1 MCSSV
6 LTTQANT
13 QHREMA
19 GVTWRDIPIMRIN
32 INMKEQEQTRK
43 QPGKRVTWNENLL
56 DIKTISPRVKTD
68 KFRFPAQQKPSQPS
82 CTHFICKP
90 GQPCRNSRSESP
102 ARNTTKLQCS
112 PQLQKVVLHAVKQ
125 KENRAYDWTPQNNK
139 KYHNSQQHENRTYDW
154 TPKNNQKY
162 HNSQLRGTFV

>member
-1 MCSSV
+1 MGNAEYMGV
-6 LTTQANT
+6 LTRQTNT
-13 QHREMA
+13 QHRAMS
-19 GVTWRDIPIMRIN
+19 GVTWRDIPITRIN

-68 KFRFPAQQKPSQPS
+68 KGKFRFPAQQKPSTPS

-90 GQPCRNSRSESP
+90 GQPCRNKRSESP

-125 KENRAYDWTPQNNK
+125 FPNQR
-139 KYHNSQQHENRTYDW
+139 ENRTYEW
-154 TPKNNQKY
+154 TPQRNTNNNQRY
-162 HNSQLRGTFV
+162 HNSQLQGTFV